1 MEIRNMI
8 RTDIPQL
15 AMLYHQ
21 FWNEDSNILAMES
34 QFDKLSKDER
44 YILLSAVID
53 EKLVGSVMGI
63 ICQDLYGNCKPFLV
77 LENMIVAQ
85 DSRRNSIGKAL
96 ISRLEEIARTKDCSQ
111 IILVTELERNDA
123 CLFYEACGF
132 QTNNKGYKKKL

>member
-1 MEIRNMI
+1 MI

-34 QFDKLSKDER
+34 QFDRLSKDER

-63 ICQDLYGNCKPFLV
+63 ICQDLYGNCKPF
-77 LENMIVAQ
+77 
-85 DSRRNSIGKAL
+85 
-96 ISRLEEIARTKDCSQ
+96 
-111 IILVTELERNDA
+111 
-123 CLFYEACGF
+123 
-132 QTNNKGYKKKL
+132 